1 MHRFQFTFIKSAALA
16 FGVALL
22 SACSY
27 NYLEKP
33 RPMYIKC
40 LTERQSFI
48 NQAVV
53 IFERNGYTILER
65 DDPTGILKVEDHVDT
80 VAWRYSGLVRTWKVQ
95 KVRDSVV
102 VEVWSVSTRKDG
114 SDVKQTW
121 DRRWGNE
128 IVKEWMRPVLTSI
141 ESACG
146 LGSPLAPN

>member
-1 MHRFQFTFIKSAALA
+1 M
-16 FGVALL
+16 
-22 SACSY
+22 
-27 NYLEKP
+27 
-33 RPMYIKC
+33 
-40 LTERQSFI
+40 

-65 DDPTGILKVEDHVDT
+65 DDPTGILMVEDHVDT
-80 VAWRYSGLVRTWKVQ
+80 VAWRYSGLVRTWKVH

>member
-1 MHRFQFTFIKSAALA
+1 MHQFKFTWANIATMAV
-16 FGVALL
+16 GVVLF
-22 SACSY
+22 SACTY

-33 RPMYIKC
+33 RPMYLKC
-40 LTERQSFI
+40 KTERQSFM
-48 NQAVV
+48 NQAAI
-53 IFERNGYTILER
+53 IFERNGYSILER
-65 DDPTGILKVEDHVDT
+65 DDPAGTLMVEDHIDT
-80 VAWRYSGLVRTWKVQ
+80 VAWRYTDLVRTWKVQ
-95 KVRDSVV
+95 KIRDSVV

-128 IVKEWMRPVLTSI
+128 VVKEWMRPVLISI